1 MFVKLD
7 KKGIALGDTTED
19 RKARKKF
26 ITDFY
31 VHWNKSNT
39 TKHIYNKYLKS
50 FIEIRFLSLNET
62 SRIAS
67 YRYKSTL
74 AVTFLTE
81 ILENAKKV
89 STEKPNANNQNQKRF
104 SEMIIMEYEKA
115 NFGKV
120 KLTVGVLRD
129 SKLKIQYCITAI
141 END

>member
-1 MFVKLD
+1 MFVELD

-19 RKARKKF
+19 RKARKNF
-26 ITDFY
+26 ITNFY
-31 VHWNKSNT
+31 VQWNISNT
-39 TKHIYNKYLKS
+39 TKQIYNKHLKS

-89 STEKPNANNQNQKRF
+89 STEKPKANNQNQKRF
-104 SEMIIMEYEKA
+104 SEMIIMEYEKT
-115 NFGKV
+115 NFCKI